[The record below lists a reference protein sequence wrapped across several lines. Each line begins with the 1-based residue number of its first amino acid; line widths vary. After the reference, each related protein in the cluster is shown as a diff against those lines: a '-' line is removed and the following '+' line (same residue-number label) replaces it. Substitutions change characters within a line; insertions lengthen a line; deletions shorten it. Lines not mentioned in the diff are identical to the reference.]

1 MSKPINNKE
10 LLLLLKNLPEPAK
23 KSAYDYIKF
32 LSFTYSRPDWDEIMN
47 LEPDDIPLSE
57 EEERQLMNNSEFV
70 SWEDAMHEI
79 NLPTDIES

>member
-1 MSKPINNKE
+1 MKTG
-10 LLLLLKNLPEPAK
+10 KN
-23 KSAYDYIKF
+23 I
-32 LSFTYSRPDWDEIMN
+32 PDWDEIMN

-79 NLPTDIES
+79 EK